1 MIDFTATGFPTG
13 FQIQGSQD
21 SNTWRMLVNESNY
34 SGAKAGE
41 GEIFIFSQASARY
54 VKSIG
59 TTLGGVGIEFRYRI
73 QLGEVEIFA
82 S

>member
-1 MIDFTATGFPTG
+1 LIDFTATGFPTG

-21 SNTWRMLVNESNY
+21 SNTWRIVVNESNY

-41 GEIFIFSQASARY
+41 GEIFTFPQASARY
-54 VKSIG
+54 VKIIG
-59 TTLGGVGIEFRYRI
+59 TTLGGVGTEFGYRI

-82 S
+82 

>member
-1 MIDFTATGFPTG
+1 
-13 FQIQGSQD
+13 
-21 SNTWRMLVNESNY
+21 MLVNKSNY

-41 GEIFIFSQASARY
+41 GEIFTFPQASARY

-59 TTLGGVGIEFRYRI
+59 TTLGGVGTEFGYRI
-73 QLGEVEIFA
+73 GLGEVEIFA

>member
-13 FQIQGSQD
+13 FQIRGSQD
-21 SNTWRMLVNESNY
+21 SNTWRMVVNESNY

-41 GEIFIFSQASARY
+41 GEIFTFPQASARY
-54 VKSIG
+54 VKIIG
-59 TTLGGVGIEFRYRI
+59 TTLGGVGTEFGYRI

-82 S
+82 